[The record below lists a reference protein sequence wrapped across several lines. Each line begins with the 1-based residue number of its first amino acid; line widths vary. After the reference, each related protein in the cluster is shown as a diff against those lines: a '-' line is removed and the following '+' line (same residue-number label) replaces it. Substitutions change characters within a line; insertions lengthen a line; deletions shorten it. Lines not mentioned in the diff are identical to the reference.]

1 MPYRNPSKLSN
12 KLLLGVLCLLLGG
25 FPTSAFSQENS
36 PYPPLDIPLK
46 LSGTF
51 GEFRPTHF
59 HAGIDIKTQG
69 KEGFEVRAI
78 DAGSIRRIRVATSG
92 YGKCVYI
99 EHNNGTTSVYAHL
112 KKFAPKIEA
121 YVKEQ
126 QYAQE
131 QFLIQQFPKRNEIP
145 IDANELIGYSGNT
158 GSSQGPHLHFELR
171 NTKNERPLNPLQLGY
186 NIPDSIRPIVQG
198 LYHYKI
204 GEYGTALKTEI
215 PLERKNDST
224 YAAELKQLAGPT
236 GFGIRLFDRQ
246 DLSYNRNGIY
256 KASLWVNG
264 SKRFSYV
271 FDSIDF
277 QDGKKIDALI
287 DYPTYKKERR
297 RIQKLFRDINVDYSF
312 LPEEAPDGII
322 DFEEGK
328 SYQVKIVLEDYEKN
342 TTTVAFYVEGIENLN
357 PFNAPEF
364 RNEVRPEK
372 DYLFVFDRNEIYVP
386 KNTFYT
392 SVDFLAEAKSDTL
405 VIKNIEQPQRKG
417 FHLQFALPKNLD
429 SIEKA
434 QICLAKF
441 NPKAKKKKN
450 RLSYVWAYKKD
461 SLLQTKS
468 AYPGTYYLVKDSIPP
483 SLTPLNFKEE
493 QWMSN
498 YNYLKLK
505 MEDDFSGVNKYK
517 GTINGQWILLEHEP
531 KDKTLIYN
539 FNDLHFDQA
548 KLELEIEATD
558 NAGNTTIY
566 STTLFRKAKTEKKS

>member
-12 KLLLGVLCLLLGG
+12 TLLLGVLCLLLEG

-36 PYPPLDIPLK
+36 PYPPLDIPIK

-131 QFLIQQFPKRNEIP
+131 QYLIQQFPKRNEIP

-277 QDGKKIDALI
+277 QDGKKLMHLSII
-287 DYPTYKKERR
+287 P
-297 RIQKLFRDINVDYSF
+297 RIKRNGDVF
-312 LPEEAPDGII
+312 
-322 DFEEGK
+322 
-328 SYQVKIVLEDYEKN
+328 KN
-342 TTTVAFYVEGIENLN
+342 C
-357 PFNAPEF
+357 
-364 RNEVRPEK
+364 
-372 DYLFVFDRNEIYVP
+372 
-386 KNTFYT
+386 
-392 SVDFLAEAKSDTL
+392 
-405 VIKNIEQPQRKG
+405 
-417 FHLQFALPKNLD
+417 FAI
-429 SIEKA
+429 S
-434 QICLAKF
+434 
-441 NPKAKKKKN
+441 
-450 RLSYVWAYKKD
+450 R
-461 SLLQTKS
+461 
-468 AYPGTYYLVKDSIPP
+468 
-483 SLTPLNFKEE
+483 
-493 QWMSN
+493 
-498 YNYLKLK
+498 
-505 MEDDFSGVNKYK
+505 
-517 GTINGQWILLEHEP
+517 
-531 KDKTLIYN
+531 
-539 FNDLHFDQA
+539 
-548 KLELEIEATD
+548 
-558 NAGNTTIY
+558 
-566 STTLFRKAKTEKKS
+566 